1 MKSITLAWFRNIER
15 RPLLYF
21 ITFIILLCLILFLAK
36 TRLQIE
42 EDMQSSMPE
51 SIKLELLK
59 KISERQKT
67 NQLVGIQFLG
77 TSESRKSQLKYVD
90 SCLLKNDFL
99 DTSIQKDINLESAI
113 NPLLSSV
120 PAFLK
125 PSDYSEFKNA
135 LSDSGSVKQ
144 FEQIMNQLYSPESM
158 VNAELIFKDPFNTL
172 EMSINNIV
180 NGFGGSNLL
189 QSFTNQD
196 ESGVKMYH
204 LNFESNEID
213 QGRIIE
219 DYLNDCFDNLN
230 VKDRPVHFGY
240 YQIALANADQIKQDT
255 FYTIGIAGILTL
267 ILLLLYYRKI
277 SVVLL
282 FGLPVVFA
290 IGFALASFAVIG
302 RPISGISIGMGA
314 VVIGIILDFSFHF
327 YTHFRTSNSVQETLH
342 SISTP
347 LALGAL
353 TTILAFGALFFT
365 NSKAMQDFGLF
376 ASLTI
381 FGAAFF
387 TLFILP
393 ILIKFFRISYKTMGA
408 PKDLKLP
415 KLGGKVRMFITVSI
429 IGSTILMGYF
439 ASNISFSSDLESINF
454 FPEELRNNEAQVLGM
469 DSRTTRAVFA
479 FAKGKTLDDT
489 YALNEKVLGYLDSIH
504 KIDTNFSYLS
514 TAIINPSKRK
524 IKDCFSTWNS
534 FWRSNEEKLNRF
546 DSLSI
551 TAGFTPN
558 AFAEFRELTNTL
570 PSYLAID
577 SIARLFPV
585 NFEFEE
591 DSAIKIASLIEYPL
605 DKYDEYLG
613 ALAAIP
619 GVELISKKEL
629 ATDLVTALE
638 ADFNYILF
646 ISIFIV
652 IVAMWMAYGRIE
664 LVIITFLPMA
674 ISWIWILGFSYL
686 FGIEFNFINIIVC
699 TFIFGLGDDYA
710 IFITDG
716 YLQEYREGR
725 KELPAFKNAIL
736 LSALTTIIGCGSLFF
751 AEHPA
756 LNSIA
761 PMAVLG
767 MVIIVISSFL
777 IQPWLFEILILK
789 PTKKNKPPLT
799 LVGIVASIFAFSYFF
814 IGCTILFILLG
825 VFLLIPISKKLK
837 VKAYN
842 WVISKFTLTLLY
854 VMMNFRKKIIG
865 RENLDKQTPS
875 VIISNHQSFVDIL
888 AIVLLHPKIKLL
900 TNDWV
905 YNSIVFGW
913 AVRYAGYV
921 TADHGTEANLKV
933 IRQMTNEGY
942 SIAVF
947 PEGTRSKDGKIGR
960 FHKGAFMI
968 ADELKLPIVPVILH
982 GFDYVMSKHDYVLKN
997 GRLTTKIL
1005 PPIMPNDESYGV
1017 GYKER
1022 TKSIT
1027 AYFKEQYYEHQ
1038 KETEDAKYFYQRI
1051 KSNYDYRGPIVEFYF
1066 KIKWLFERDNYDYY
1080 SQFITNEDRL
1090 LDAGCGY
1097 GYYSFFLHY
1106 KYPELKIDAM
1116 DMDKLK
1122 IANAHNGTAKS
1133 DKLNFFSGDIRDLD
1147 YEGYTKIFFND
1158 VLHYL
1163 TEADLNKLVDR
1174 IFSKLKTTQA
1184 VFIRDGNEDDGD
1196 NHKTTKLT
1204 EVFSTVSGFNQTT
1217 NDLFF
1222 FGETWLENKAKEHQL
1237 HFEMVEQDS
1246 RTSNVMYIVK
1256 CQK

>member
-1 MKSITLAWFRNIER
+1 M
-15 RPLLYF
+15 
-21 ITFIILLCLILFLAK
+21 
-36 TRLQIE
+36 
-42 EDMQSSMPE
+42 DSSMPE

-67 NQLVGIQFLG
+67 NRLVGIQFLG
-77 TSESRKSQLKYVD
+77 NSESRKSQLKYVD
-90 SCLLKNDFL
+90 SCLLKNGFI
-99 DTSIQKDINLESAI
+99 DTSIKKDINLEAALD
-113 NPLLSSV
+113 PLMSSI
-120 PAFLK
+120 PAFLN
-125 PSDYSEFKNA
+125 PQDYSEIQNI
-135 LSDSGSVKQ
+135 LTDSGGVQ
-144 FEQIMNQLYSPESM
+144 QLAQIMDQLYSPESM
-158 VNAELIFKDPFNTL
+158 VNTELIFKDPFNTL
-172 EMSINNIV
+172 EKSINNIV
-180 NGFGGSNLL
+180 NGFGGSKLL

-204 LNFESNEID
+204 VIFDANQIDESRKFEDFLTE
-213 QGRIIE
+213 
-219 DYLNDCFDNLN
+219 CFDQLK
-230 VKDRPVHFGY
+230 VQDKPVHFGY
-240 YQIALANADQIKQDT
+240 YQIALANADQIKEDT

-267 ILLLLYYRKI
+267 LLLLLYYRKL

-282 FGLPVVFA
+282 FGVPVIFA
-290 IGFALASFAVIG
+290 IGFALASFAIIG
-302 RPISGISIGMGA
+302 RSISGISIGMGA

-327 YTHFRTSNSVQETLH
+327 YTHFRTSNSIQETLR

-353 TTILAFGALFFT
+353 TTILAFSALFFT

-381 FGAAFF
+381 FGAGFF

-393 ILIKFFRISYKTMGA
+393 ILIKFFRISYSKTNTT
-408 PKDLKLP
+408 KDLKLP
-415 KLGGKVRMFITVSI
+415 QLRGKVRMFITVSI
-429 IGSTILMGYF
+429 IGTTVLMGFF
-439 ASNISFSSDLESINF
+439 ASNISFTSDLESINF
-454 FPEELRNNEAQVLGM
+454 FPEELRNNEAQVIGM
-469 DSRTTRAVFA
+469 DSRTTKAVFA
-479 FAKGKTLDDT
+479 FAKGNDLDET
-489 YALNEKVLGYLDSIH
+489 YALNEKVLRYLDSIH
-504 KIDTNFSYLS
+504 QIDTNFSYLS
-514 TAIINPSKRK
+514 TAIINPSKGK
-524 IKDCFSTWNS
+524 IKDRFKTWNA
-534 FWRSNEEKLNRF
+534 FWRSNEDKLNQF
-546 DSLSI
+546 DTLSI
-551 TAGFTPN
+551 AAGFTPN
-558 AFAEFRELTNTL
+558 AFAEFRQLTNSL
-570 PSYLAID
+570 PSYIAVD
-577 SIARLFPV
+577 SIASLFPV
-585 NFEFEE
+585 NFAFEDE
-591 DSAIKIASLIEYPL
+591 TGIKIASLIEYPL
-605 DKYDEYLG
+605 DKYEAYLG
-613 ALAAIP
+613 GLSEIT

-629 ATDLVTALE
+629 ATDLVSALE

-646 ISIFIV
+646 ISVFIV

-736 LSALTTIIGCGSLFF
+736 LSASTTIIGCGSLFF

-789 PTKKNKPPLT
+789 PTRKNKPPLT
-799 LVGIVASIFAFSYFF
+799 LVGVFVSVFSFSYFF
-814 IGCTILFILLG
+814 VGCTILFVLLG
-825 VFLLIPISKKLK
+825 LFLLIPISKKVK
-837 VKAYN
+837 VRAYN
-842 WVISKFTLTLLY
+842 WVISKFTMSLLY
-854 VMMNFRKKIIG
+854 IMVNLRKKIIG
-865 RENLDKQTPS
+865 RENLDSKTPS

-888 AIVLLHPKIKLL
+888 AIVLLHPKVKLL

-921 TADHGTEANLKV
+921 TADHGTEANLQIIKE
-933 IRQMTNEGY
+933 MTDEGY
-942 SIAVF
+942 SIAIF

-982 GFDYVMSKHDYVLKN
+982 GYDYVMSKHDYVLKN

-1005 PPIMPNDESYGV
+1005 PPIQPDDTSYGV
-1017 GYKER
+1017 GYKQR

-1027 AYFKEQYYEHQ
+1027 TYFKDEYYKYQ
-1038 KETEDAKYFYQRI
+1038 KETEDTRYFYQRI
-1051 KSNYDYRGPIVEFYF
+1051 KSNFDYRGPIVEFYF
-1066 KIKWLFERDNYDYY
+1066 KIKWLFERDNFDYY

-1106 KYPELKIDAM
+1106 KYPGLKIDAM
-1116 DMDKLK
+1116 DMDELK
-1122 IANAHNGTAKS
+1122 IANAHNGTVKS
-1133 DKLNFFSGDIRDLD
+1133 DNLKFYAGDIREVD
-1147 YEGYTKIFFND
+1147 YTDYTKIFFND

-1163 TEADLNKLVDR
+1163 TEADLNELTDR
-1174 IFSKLKTTQA
+1174 IFSNLKPTQS

-1222 FGETWLENKAKEHQL
+1222 FGETWLKNKAKEHQL